1 MPTYVVFDRETG
13 EPVLTHAEPEGVKT
27 SQEGL
32 LSMVDPSYDRS
43 RLEVT
48 LVDPDTTS
56 VGYTYG
62 VDLRTRKLEAV
73 ERESVAGFGGGSGRL
88 FDPESTIRPVRVVYE
103 PGTSDETKVE
113 E

>member
-13 EPVLTHAEPEGVKT
+13 EPVLTHAEPESVET

-48 LVDPDTTS
+48 LVDPDATS
-56 VGYTYG
+56 VGGAYRI
-62 VDLRTRKLEAV
+62 DLRTRKLQAV
-73 ERESVAGFGGGSGRL
+73 ERGSVEGFGVGSGRL
-88 FDPESTIRPVRVVYE
+88 FDPESTTRPVRVVYE
-103 PGTSDETKVE
+103 PGPSESEAE